1 MTFTSVKWEV
11 CLQHYGLFRYSL
23 WVNAELAGSSP
34 DSSLVRLGVPGW
46 DSWKAL
52 GRLWAPPRPH
62 HQPNGISLTHRESI
76 THQHPRSRERGS
88 FLLENWSQG
97 GPKLNRNQLFLIRC
111 FCKHHVAYAS
121 HWASFLFNL
130 SRCLSRWLS
139 WSPTYEVIGPHTM
152 TFPTRLPETGSA
164 LSGYQ
169 VCTASAFL
177 MLAPPLFVIGF

>member
-1 MTFTSVKWEV
+1 MWRRHISPLEV
-11 CLQHYGLFRYSL
+11 ERHWITWLRI
-23 WVNAELAGSSP
+23 LAGQLWPATVINGSTVHFRRGAPHRGDSCREQAMLISCSSKKSDLP
-34 DSSLVRLGVPGW
+34 
-46 DSWKAL
+46 SWHL
-52 GRLWAPPRPH
+52 L
-62 HQPNGISLTHRESI
+62 ISPWYRRT
-76 THQHPRSRERGS
+76 

-139 WSPTYEVIGPHTM
+139 WSPTYEVIEPHTM

-164 LSGYQ
+164 LS
-169 VCTASAFL
+169 
-177 MLAPPLFVIGF
+177 VISF